1 MPEAPLNPVTA
12 RPEVIAVLGLGYV
25 GLPLVT
31 AFANEFGPSAVLGFD
46 IDAQRIAQLQQGL
59 DSTGEADNE
68 RLAQLLAEGL
78 TLSGDPNILARGS
91 IFVVTVPTPVNAD
104 KRPDLAPLR
113 SACELIA
120 PHLRAGSLVIFESTV
135 YPGCTEDFCAPIL
148 ASTLNLKLNQ
158 DFFVGYSPERIN
170 PGDRKHRLETI
181 IKITAG
187 SNAQAAARTDALYR
201 RIVHA
206 GTFPAQSIRT
216 AEAAKVI
223 ENIQRDVNI
232 ALVNEFAQI
241 CLHLKLDSEA
251 VLQAA
256 RSKWNF
262 LDFRPGLVGGH
273 CIGVDP
279 YYLIHRAQIA
289 GFNPSL
295 ISTARMVNEG
305 MSSLVCAEVLKLC
318 ARHSLAPL
326 GAKILILGVAFKE
339 NCADIRNSRVFDIAE
354 ELSQYGAELSLHD
367 DWVYRAHGAVLDNH
381 TLVADPK
388 AAHFDLVIIAVAH
401 DQYRAWGAAGIRR
414 LLKDRGLIYDIKR
427 LLPAEH
433 SDARL

>member
-1 MPEAPLNPVTA
+1 MPEAALTPFPG
-12 RPEVIAVLGLGYV
+12 PEVIAVLGLGYV
-25 GLPLVT
+25 GLPLLC
-31 AFANEFGPSAVLGFD
+31 AFARELGTQSVLGFD
-46 IDAQRIAQLQQGL
+46 VDHYRVHQLQQRL
-59 DSTGEADNE
+59 DSTGEIEVDQLSALIDQGL
-68 RLAQLLAEGL
+68 RLSANVQVLAAA
-78 TLSGDPNILARGS
+78 T

-120 PHLRAGSLVIFESTV
+120 PFLRPGALVIFESTV
-135 YPGCTEDFCAPIL
+135 YPGCTEDFCAPLL
-148 ASTLNLKLNQ
+148 AQAQKLTLNR

-181 IKITAG
+181 VKITSG
-187 SNAQAAARTDALYR
+187 SNAHAAQRTDALYR
-201 RIVHA
+201 RIIHA
-206 GTFPAQSIRT
+206 GTFAAQSIRT

-232 ALVNEFAQI
+232 ALMNEFAQI

-289 GFNPSL
+289 GFNPTL
-295 ISTARMVNEG
+295 ITTARMVNEG

-318 ARHSLAPL
+318 ARHALAPQS
-326 GAKILILGVAFKE
+326 AKILILGVAFKE
-339 NCADIRNSRVFDIAE
+339 NCADIRNSRVFDIAR
-354 ELSQYGAELSLHD
+354 ELQQYGAEISLHD
-367 DWVYRAHGAVLDNH
+367 DWVNRAHGAQVGEYRLLDQPE
-381 TLVADPK
+381 AGY
-388 AAHFDLVIIAVAH
+388 FDLVIIAVAH
-401 DQYRAWGAAGIRR
+401 DQYLSWGSAGIRR
-414 LLKDRGLIYDIKR
+414 LLKANGLIYDIKR

>member
-1 MPEAPLNPVTA
+1 MPEAPLNPVTSH
-12 RPEVIAVLGLGYV
+12 PEVIAVLGLGYV
-25 GLPLVT
+25 GLPLLV
-31 AFANEFGPSAVLGFD
+31 AFAREFGSQAVLGFD
-46 IDAQRIAQLQQGL
+46 TDTQRVELLRQGI
-59 DSTGEADNE
+59 DSTGETE
-68 RLAQLLAEGL
+68 GECLKQLLDGGL
-78 TLSGDPNILARGS
+78 RLSADVSVLAGAS
-91 IFVVTVPTPVNAD
+91 VFVVTVPTPVNAD

-113 SACELIA
+113 SACEMIA
-120 PHLRAGSLVIFESTV
+120 PHLRPGSLVIFESTV

-148 ASTLNLKLNQ
+148 AQPLKLTLND

-170 PGDRKHRLETI
+170 PGDRNNRLETI
-181 IKITAG
+181 IKITSG
-187 SNAQAAARTDALYR
+187 SNPEAAERTDALYR
-201 RIVHA
+201 RIIKA
-206 GTFPAQSIRT
+206 GTFAAQSIRT

-251 VLQAA
+251 VLEAA

-289 GFNPSL
+289 GFNPTL

-318 ARHSLAPL
+318 ARHALAPQ

-339 NCADIRNSRVFDIAE
+339 NCADIRNSRVFDIAD
-354 ELSQYGAELSLHD
+354 ELGQYGAELSLHD
-367 DWVYRAHGAVLDNH
+367 EGVYRAHGAELGKYRLLE
-381 TLVADPK
+381 TP
-388 AAHFDLVIIAVAH
+388 AAGYFDLVIIAVAH
-401 DQYRAWGAAGIRR
+401 DQYRSWGSAGIRR
-414 LLKDRGLIYDIKR
+414 LLKGGGLIYDIKR

>member
-12 RPEVIAVLGLGYV
+12 RAEVIAVLGLGYV
-25 GLPLVT
+25 GLPLLS
-31 AFANEFGPSAVLGFD
+31 AFAREFGTAAVLGFD
-46 IDAQRIAQLQQGL
+46 TDSERIESLGRGV
-59 DSTGEADNE
+59 DSTGEADSE
-68 RLAQLLAEGL
+68 LLSTMLAQGLVLSTNPSVLAAA
-78 TLSGDPNILARGS
+78 SV
-91 IFVVTVPTPVNAD
+91 FVVTVPTPVNAE
-104 KRPDLAPLR
+104 KRPDLAPLK

-120 PHLRAGSLVIFESTV
+120 PHLRPGSLVIFESTV

-148 ASTLNLKLNQ
+148 AQALKLQLNR

-170 PGDRKHRLETI
+170 PGDRQHRLETI
-181 IKITAG
+181 IKITSG
-187 SNAQAAARTDALYR
+187 SNAQAAERTDALYR
-201 RIVHA
+201 RIIKA
-206 GTFPAQSIRT
+206 GTFAAQSIRT
-216 AEAAKVI
+216 AEAAKII

-289 GFNPSL
+289 GFHPSL

-318 ARHSLAPL
+318 ARHALSPQ

-354 ELSQYGAELSLHD
+354 ELGQYGAELSLHD
-367 DWVYRAHGAVLDNH
+367 DWVYQAHGSKLGPYQLLQNPQAGY
-381 TLVADPK
+381 
-388 AAHFDLVIIAVAH
+388 FDLVIIAVAH
-401 DQYRAWGAAGIRR
+401 HQYQSWGSTGIRA
-414 LLKDRGLIYDIKR
+414 LLKTNGLIYDIKR

-433 SDARL
+433 SDGRL

>member
-1 MPEAPLNPVTA
+1 MASIEPANSH
-12 RPEVIAVLGLGYV
+12 PEVIAVLGLGYV
-25 GLPLVT
+25 GLPLLS
-31 AFANEFGPSAVLGFD
+31 AFAHELGATAVLGFD
-46 IDAQRIAQLQQGL
+46 TDVQRISQLKLGI
-59 DSTGEADNE
+59 DSTGESERESLTTLLHAGLVLSAD
-68 RLAQLLAEGL
+68 AA
-78 TLSGDPNILARGS
+78 ILARAS
-91 IFVVTVPTPVNAD
+91 LFVVPVPTTVNAD

-120 PHLRAGSLVIFESTV
+120 PHLRPGSLVIFESTV

-148 ASTLNLKLNQ
+148 AQPLKLRLNH

-181 IKITAG
+181 VKITSG
-187 SNAQAAARTDALYR
+187 SNPVAAERTDALYR
-201 RIVHA
+201 RIIKA
-206 GTFPAQSIRT
+206 GTFMAQSIRT

-256 RSKWNF
+256 RTKWNF

-289 GFNPSL
+289 GFNPTL

-318 ARHSLAPL
+318 ARHALSPQ

-367 DWVYRAHGAVLDNH
+367 DWVYQAHGPSVG
-381 TLVADPK
+381 TLQLLETPEAGY
-388 AAHFDLVIIAVAH
+388 FDLVIIAVAH
-401 DQYRAWGAAGIRR
+401 DQYHAWGSTGIRA
-414 LLKDRGLIYDIKR
+414 LLKEHGLIYDIKR
-427 LLPAEH
+427 LLPADH